1 MPAGILQVG
10 LSRIERSI
18 KTGWSDNRIETDVV
32 LLSWQLVDKLAIPSH
47 ADGSRPGV
55 ICQPTVVV
63 SAALSKP
70 FAALG
75 KCQKG

>member
-18 KTGWSDNRIETDVV
+18 KSGWGDNRIETDVV
-32 LLSWQLVDKLAIPSH
+32 LLSLQLFDKLAIPGH
-47 ADGSRPGV
+47 ADGSRFGV
-55 ICQPTVVV
+55 ICKPTVVM
-63 SAALSKP
+63 SAALAEP

-75 KCQKG
+75 KSQ